1 MSQRLCKILFR
12 NSIATG
18 EVFPLESEVR
28 GCDECTTGDK
38 VMIELRDSGLF
49 GDVYNK
55 RESTFTSQKPASVVI
70 SKLEEVA
77 QRLKLRTRKR
87 EAGLFK
93 LECLKEGRKGVLSW
107 MLK

>member
-38 VMIELRDSGLF
+38 VMIELRDSGGPIIEPGGSIYEEDGNGYISISSL
-49 GDVYNK
+49 
-55 RESTFTSQKPASVVI
+55 SLFTSNI
-70 SKLEEVA
+70 MCLD
-77 QRLKLRTRKR
+77 
-87 EAGLFK
+87 LF
-93 LECLKEGRKGVLSW
+93 S
-107 MLK
+107 